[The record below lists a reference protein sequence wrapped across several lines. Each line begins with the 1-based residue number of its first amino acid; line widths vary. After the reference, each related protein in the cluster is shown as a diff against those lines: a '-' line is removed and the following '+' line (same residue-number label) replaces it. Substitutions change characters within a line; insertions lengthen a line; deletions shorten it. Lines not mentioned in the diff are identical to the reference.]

1 LSYNPNIPQAGD
13 FTSVTQK
20 QILTNF
26 SNINTQFAFDH
37 VGFLDAV
44 DIDRGKH
51 NKITLPEQSVD
62 PTTAADDNTI
72 YSKVSSGQTDLFSR
86 DESDGTVIKWTNQG
100 VILQALKQEAFVIF
114 DRSGNILK
122 TQDNVEIKNN
132 VSSITKN
139 GSSLIDDWTVNFETN
154 ISTDK
159 YFWVLSSVFNVSDN
173 FLNSPFGTTVPFKS
187 ATYAD
192 SVTAASF
199 RIVTVDLQ
207 SALSGNPATVALTQL
222 LNLQIYTVG

>member
-1 LSYNPNIPQAGD
+1 MSYNPNIPQPGD

-20 QILTNF
+20 QILANF

-37 VGFLDAV
+37 VGFLDPV

-51 NKITLPEQSVD
+51 QKTTLPEQIAD
-62 PTTAADDNTI
+62 PVTAIDDNTI
-72 YSKVSSGQTDLFSR
+72 YSKASAGITELFSR
-86 DESDGTVIKWTNQG
+86 DENSGTVIKWTNKG
-100 VILQALKQEAFVIF
+100 IVSPALKQEAFVIF

-122 TQDNVEIKNN
+122 TQEGVEIQNN

-139 GSSLIDDWTVNFETN
+139 INIAIDDWTVNFSTP

-159 YFWVLSSVFNVSDN
+159 YFWVLSSVFNVSNN

-192 SVTAASF
+192 SITTSSM

-207 SALSGNPATVALTQL
+207 SALSGNPATVFLTQL